1 MSVTVYW
8 CVYKAVCRFV
18 YMIADAFRDQKSVSE
33 FLKLELP
40 VVVNYLKVGA
50 GNGTLIL
57 WKNNMSQTNMA
68 KSVYEVYLESDMVK

>member
-1 MSVTVYW
+1 MYE
-8 CVYKAVCRFV
+8 AVCRFV
-18 YMIADAFRDQKSVSE
+18 YMIADAFRDQKRVSE

-68 KSVYEVYLESDMVK
+68 RSVYEVFLGSDTVK

>member
-18 YMIADAFRDQKSVSE
+18 YRIADAFRDQKSVSE